1 MVDLFV
7 LQSVSYVAGAL
18 GVLLAAFNYMI
29 STRNADKA
37 RQATLFM
44 GLYKDMSTDEIPRI
58 GQEVGDLQW
67 TDFNDFR
74 RKYDSSVNFENY
86 VKRIRVWNWF
96 NGLGVLV
103 KKKLIDVDLVYETLG
118 QYIIYQW
125 SKWRDIFLEYKKL
138 GEMAPDFM
146 DGFEFLGGEMNRIR
160 KEKGIKME
168 TRSP

>member
-1 MVDLFV
+1 MVDLVV

-18 GVLLAAFNYMI
+18 GVLLTAINYMI

-44 GLYKDMSTDEIPRI
+44 GLYRDMSTDEIPRI
-58 GQEVGDLQW
+58 AQEVGELQW
-67 TDFNDFR
+67 TDFNDFK

-86 VKRIRVWNWF
+86 IKRIRVWNWF
-96 NGLGVLV
+96 NGMGVLV

-118 QYIIYQW
+118 QYIIFQW
-125 SKWRDIFLEYKKL
+125 SKWRDIFSGLEKS
-138 GEMAPDFM
+138 GEMAPDMM
-146 DGFEFLGGEMNRIR
+146 DGFEFLAGEMSRIR
-160 KEKGIKME
+160 KEKGIKMD

>member
-1 MVDLFV
+1 MVDLVV

-58 GQEVGDLQW
+58 GQEVGDLRW

-74 RKYDSSVNFENY
+74 RRYDSSVN
-86 VKRIRVWNWF
+86 
-96 NGLGVLV
+96 
-103 KKKLIDVDLVYETLG
+103 
-118 QYIIYQW
+118 
-125 SKWRDIFLEYKKL
+125 LEL
-138 GEMAPDFM
+138 C
-146 DGFEFLGGEMNRIR
+146 
-160 KEKGIKME
+160 
-168 TRSP
+168 